1 MSLKSLI
8 KNDWKEILMDE
19 FSKDYFHKLEEF
31 VLNEYQNKKVY
42 PEFDN
47 IFKALELTSY
57 DDTRVVIIGQD
68 PYHNPKEAHGLAF
81 STKLQ
86 RYPASLKNIFKE
98 LESDLLIK
106 KDTGDLT
113 TWAEQGVLLLNTVLT
128 VVENQP
134 NSHKKS
140 GWIEFT
146 NKIICELNKKDQP
159 IVFVLW
165 GDNAIGKKSL
175 ITNPN
180 HFVITSPHPSPLS
193 AYRGFFGSKPF
204 SKINNIL
211 VQNNQ
216 KIINW

>member
-8 KNDWKEILMDE
+8 KNDWKEILIDE

-98 LESDLLIK
+98 
-106 KDTGDLT
+106 
-113 TWAEQGVLLLNTVLT
+113 V
-128 VVENQP
+128 
-134 NSHKKS
+134 
-140 GWIEFT
+140 
-146 NKIICELNKKDQP
+146 CE
-159 IVFVLW
+159 
-165 GDNAIGKKSL
+165 
-175 ITNPN
+175 
-180 HFVITSPHPSPLS
+180 PSP
-193 AYRGFFGSKPF
+193 KV
-204 SKINNIL
+204 KD
-211 VQNNQ
+211 
-216 KIINW
+216 